1 MVWGAGLARCWWD
14 YRQNSTVRSGDGSV
28 WVRSLGLTLL
38 WRGASVLWETPP
50 SLSII
55 VESVIVTSVQSV
67 CRAARGRVPPN
78 TRFSLVS
85 PNLTGTGIGA
95 AIKAPGNERRF
106 ETRRF
111 KFVFSHTFLQD
122 RAIGHIPRRHTHAT
136 NVHEQTQVA
145 MFEARL
151 IQGSL
156 LKKVLESI
164 KDLVT
169 DANFDC
175 SNNGFALQAM
185 DSSHVSLV
193 ALLLRSDGFEHYR
206 CDRNMTMGMN
216 LSNMVRP
223 HDPTAPLP
231 SPDNLL
237 ATPRRASFGRAR
249 SGKKAL
255 FYLKKSESEHPS
267 GRPRKARADAYPRL
281 DDPVQRPPYLTHASN
296 KTLTRSPTF
305 TSTVQDAQVRGQ
317 RRHHHHEGGR
327 HRRCRDFHVRVSR

>member
-1 MVWGAGLARCWWD
+1 
-14 YRQNSTVRSGDGSV
+14 
-28 WVRSLGLTLL
+28 
-38 WRGASVLWETPP
+38 
-50 SLSII
+50 
-55 VESVIVTSVQSV
+55 
-67 CRAARGRVPPN
+67 
-78 TRFSLVS
+78 
-85 PNLTGTGIGA
+85 
-95 AIKAPGNERRF
+95 
-106 ETRRF
+106 
-111 KFVFSHTFLQD
+111 
-122 RAIGHIPRRHTHAT
+122 
-136 NVHEQTQVA
+136 

-223 HDPTAPLP
+223 HDPTAPLQ

-255 FYLKKSESEHPS
+255 FYLKKSESEHPL

-281 DDPVQRPPYLTHASN
+281 DDPVQRPPYLTYASN
-296 KTLTRSPTF
+296 KTLTRSPTS